1 MLYLLGFIILVC
13 MLFSCSGNGSG
24 IERFSWSDFE
34 HTVELKGRTI
44 DFEDAVV
51 MPFSIQV
58 HDSVLVTLEPAR
70 NVFCQLFD
78 LNREVRIGERLKMG
92 EGPDEMIMP
101 MFVHNGKGLQFIDL
115 SSAVLYS
122 YAVSDFIENEVPV
135 PVDKIKLEE
144 NVDGEMQ
151 VLNNHYLGYQY
162 SKDAQLYLFEQS
174 GKKAKALVGFPE
186 KYAALPPEKRSDIL
200 QMGFVSNGQD
210 RVAVTYYMTDL
221 IEIYDTDGNLVKRMQ
236 GPEQFDYTATG
247 KDAFFS
253 PKNGGDSFWVLYN
266 GEERSK
272 EGHKSSCS
280 KLLSFSWDGV
290 PRCVYLLDD
299 PIFTF
304 CIDKKNRRI
313 YGVSTTPEYH
323 VVEYVL
329 PER

>member
-13 MLFSCSGNGSG
+13 MLFSCSENESG

-34 HTVELKGRTI
+34 NTVELKGRTI

-101 MFVHNGKGLQFIDL
+101 MFVHNGKGLQLIDL
-115 SSAVLYS
+115 SSSVLYS
-122 YAVSDFIENEVPV
+122 YTVSDFIENEVPV

-266 GEERSK
+266 GEERNK
-272 EGHKSSCS
+272 EGHKSSCG

-304 CIDKKNRRI
+304 CVDKKNRRI

-323 VVEYVL
+323 IVEYVL